1 MTKCSTSLIIR
12 EMQMKTMRYHL
23 MLIGMAIIKWPRDNR
38 SWWGSGEKGSLCQV
52 GENAN
57 WCSHYEK
64 VTEVPQEI
72 KNRTNMGTSNSPSE
86 HITEWN
92 EITLFVRY
100 LHPMFTA
107 ALFIKAKTWKL
118 SMYPLTQEWI
128 KKCDTHT
135 TEYYSAIREGNSTIC
150 RNMDETCGHYA

>member
-12 EMQMKTMRYHL
+12 EMQMKTMRYL
-23 MLIGMAIIKWPRDNR
+23 VCIGMAIIKKPSDNR

-64 VTEVPQEI
+64 VIEVPQEF
-72 KNRTNMGTSNSPSE
+72 KNRTNMWSSNSTSE
-86 HITEWN
+86 HITERN
-92 EITLFVRY
+92 EITLLMRY
-100 LHPMFTA
+100 LHPTFTA
-107 ALFIKAKTWKL
+107 GLFTIAKTQKL
-118 SMYPLTQEWI
+118 SIYPLTQEWI

-150 RNMDETCGHYA
+150 SNMDETWGHYA